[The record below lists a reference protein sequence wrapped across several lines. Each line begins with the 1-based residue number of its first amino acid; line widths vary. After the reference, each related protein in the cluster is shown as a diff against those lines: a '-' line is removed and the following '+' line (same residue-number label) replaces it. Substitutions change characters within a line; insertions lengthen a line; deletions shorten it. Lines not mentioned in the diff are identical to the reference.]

1 MKSYKSCQHQRILLE
16 DKTIAHGEYI
26 VDSVTIRIKNG
37 YLDDSVDEDGNAI
50 PAVES
55 ETGSHIEH
63 WRNGVLHCETGLA
76 IIDQV
81 DGYEE
86 WWLNGKQVTNDVEPL
101 TVCEPTA
108 KYSSSKSKKPVID
121 MTATGARIKEL
132 RLKSKLSVSEV
143 QSMLGLTSPEA
154 IYKWEKGKYMPSIDN
169 CLALA
174 SIFGVRVEDL
184 IATNEIEI

>member
-16 DKTIAHGEYI
+16 DKTVAHGEYI
-26 VDSVTIRIKNG
+26 VDDVALRIKNG
-37 YLDDSVDEDGNAI
+37 YLDDSLDEEGNLI

-63 WRNGVLHCETGLA
+63 WRNGVLHCETGPA
-76 IIDQV
+76 IIDQI
-81 DGYEE
+81 DNYEE